1 VANLH
6 VGGFFIGCTLIAYGF
21 YWQGP
26 TIMASNSILIYI
38 CNSFIRR
45 NITSFFDTRPLNL
58 ADIAPKLH
66 AASVNDLKWLYMP
79 AQLRPGAV
87 GWFPEYNKAW
97 EKYGLPRFTGPDP
110 AKKKIKKKV
119 S

>member
-1 VANLH
+1 
-6 VGGFFIGCTLIAYGF
+6 
-21 YWQGP
+21 
-26 TIMASNSILIYI
+26 MASNSILIYI